1 MTRKKEKNVIFQVN
15 PLSLR
20 NFTSYFN
27 FIVLTTMLF
36 FVIGGMI
43 YAYLYTPK
51 FEASGLLKSQ
61 PYAQINDIST
71 NSLKEKRDTT
81 PQTMQEM
88 DLINTHSLFRKIV
101 DDLHLNLKI
110 SQGFGTP
117 WSGLNFFLNQDHR
130 WKKFLQTSLNN
141 NWSRSGQVVAWSR
154 VKIPPALFGKKIK
167 LHYLGKGH
175 YKLVLPD
182 SVIECDTAKPCVLP
196 GWGELWTVDHLYIEP
211 NQKLNILIENPDKV
225 TEELR
230 SKVKIIIP
238 NEDNKQG
245 EQRSP
250 LIQNLIQVSFVDQ
263 NPIFAAAVINKLL
276 KSAVYFSKERKKQE
290 SEQAA
295 QLLKIQQKIIY
306 NQLAIANTELA
317 QLKNQH
323 QPMTLETEAD
333 YLYKRLGFIQETL
346 IMLQQKEQD
355 FRLRMTSQN
364 SQLRNVREEI
374 GILTQK
380 ENKIN
385 NIIKHSPLQAKR
397 IIILEGEVSAQ
408 LDLLKNTVVQQQL
421 LSSLSKID
429 FSDLQ
434 IVEKASIP
442 VTQIDY
448 SRLEL
453 ILMFA
458 IIGLILGYIIA
469 TAIV

>member
-1 MTRKKEKNVIFQVN
+1 MNRKKDKNIIFQIN

-27 FIVLTTMLF
+27 FIILTTVLF
-36 FVIGGMI
+36 FVIGGVI
-43 YAYLYTPK
+43 YAYIYTPK

-61 PYAQINDIST
+61 PYAQINDISI

-101 DDLHLNLKI
+101 DNLHLNLKI
-110 SQGFGTP
+110 SQGFWSP
-117 WSGLNFFLNQDHR
+117 WSSLNFFLTQDKR
-130 WKKFLQTSLNN
+130 WKTFLQTSVNN
-141 NWSRSGQVVAWSR
+141 DWSVAGQVLAWSQ
-154 VKIPPALFGKKIK
+154 VKIPPSLFGKKIE
-167 LHYLGKGH
+167 LHYLGKRR
-175 YKLVLPD
+175 YKLLMPD
-182 SVIECDTAKPCVLP
+182 SVVECDIAKSCFIP
-196 GWGELWTVDHLYIEP
+196 GWGDIWTVDHLYIEP

-225 TEELR
+225 AEELR

-238 NEDNKQG
+238 NADNKQG

-250 LIQNLIQVSFVDQ
+250 LIQNLIEVSFIDQ
-263 NPIFAAAVINKLL
+263 NPIFAAAVINNILE
-276 KSAVYFSKERKKQE
+276 SAVYFSKERKKQE

-295 QLLKIQQKIIY
+295 QLLKVQQKIIHT
-306 NQLAIANTELA
+306 QLAIANTELA

-323 QPMTLETEAD
+323 QPLTLETEAD

-346 IMLQQKEQD
+346 VMLQQKEQD
-355 FRLRMTSQN
+355 FKLRMTSEN

-374 GILTQK
+374 EILTQK

-385 NIIKHSPLQAKR
+385 TIIKHNPLQAKR
-397 IIILEGEVSAQ
+397 IIILEGEVGAQ

-448 SRLEL
+448 SRWRCC
-453 ILMFA
+453 INQS
-458 IIGLILGYIIA
+458 
-469 TAIV
+469 